1 MSLRGAKQHNGGK
14 RSDGH
19 RFTDNQRRKKTEGMS
34 ELKRD
39 VVYFEH
45 CGEANTVRT
54 LEIARERAEAPEI
67 GATSLPRSP
76 ARGLSLR
83 SGP

>member
-1 MSLRGAKQHNGGK
+1 
-14 RSDGH
+14 
-19 RFTDNQRRKKTEGMS
+19 MS